1 MLKNY
6 TEALRD
12 AKSAVSL
19 EKKLSKGWLRITRC
33 CVKLGDTI
41 AARKA
46 LRKLNHLGEDDIYE
60 KSNIEEIE
68 RLEELSV
75 LAKNRNDYKTSLYSI
90 KEALKIAK
98 SSANLKRSMVECL
111 VLLGRIKEAK
121 TVIESL
127 SKTDL
132 SDNSSSYVK
141 GLCLYY
147 EGTDMAEA
155 IILFKQIPT
164 FDPSHRKAKEILSVS
179 WVDPILA
186 SILYTLLT
194 ILNF

>member
-6 TEALRD
+6 TEALCD

-98 SSANLKRSMVECL
+98 SSANLKRSQVECL

-147 EGTDMAEA
+147 EGIEMAEA

-164 FDPSHRKAKEILSVS
+164 IHPSHRKAMEILSVS
-179 WVDPILA
+179 
-186 SILYTLLT
+186 
-194 ILNF
+194 